1 MASPLLE
8 HTSKAASSAAT
19 APFSDAIT
27 SSAAGSSTAAATA
40 AAAAAAPTKPAA
52 DSAEGCRACGK
63 DDDHANLL
71 LCEACNDEY
80 HTYCLNPPLSSV
92 PEGDFFC
99 GACCSRVNF
108 VAVYIR
114 TTFSTC
120 FVLICI
126 LIMYNTSC
134 STVKCK
140 HIHSSKHDDGLDSL
154 VSALPPSFTSRFG
167 EIVWAAGGVGFGWWP
182 ACIYDPRLTVGGAR
196 QLARKNLGRKHLVYF
211 FECNDAPF
219 TVLSDHRLTKWEE
232 GFLEEYD
239 LGKIAKSSKSRSI
252 SFEKALH
259 VAMLENG
266 RPMELR
272 MDWNHQ
278 GAVANQPKLPK
289 GKQNI
294 INSPINENQNP
305 NKKQKPSPPISP
317 NKHVDAAK
325 VASSSSLHKPGYVSV
340 GHTLQ
345 STSLNRENMSRAVTS
360 LASQDKANAIEPLE
374 NGTLVCKIL
383 RKKTLTPTQT
393 SSSFSVADALRT
405 DGMHFSEN
413 IGFVTLP
420 SRRSATYKHIRRAI
434 ETDLDDDYFEMT
446 DGKRRGW
453 KFYVPKLGPVS
464 IKQEEKIGP
473 VLEFLRSTTS
483 DALLGDGSASN
494 PLKIV
499 IIDW

>member
-1 MASPLLE
+1 MASPLLKT
-8 HTSKAASSAAT
+8 TSKAASTAAI
-19 APFSDAIT
+19 APSSDAIT
-27 SSAAGSSTAAATA
+27 SSSAASSSAAAS
-40 AAAAAAPTKPAA
+40 APTKPAA
-52 DSAEGCRACGK
+52 DAAEGCRACGK

-99 GACCSRVNF
+99 
-108 VAVYIR
+108 
-114 TTFSTC
+114 
-120 FVLICI
+120 
-126 LIMYNTSC
+126 
-134 STVKCK
+134 VKCK
-140 HIHSSKHDDGLDSL
+140 HIHSSKNDDGLDSL

-219 TVLSDHRLTKWEE
+219 TVLSDHRLTKWDE

-239 LGKIAKSSKSRSI
+239 LGKIAKSSKSRSA

-278 GAVANQPKLPK
+278 GTLTANQPKLSK
-289 GKQNI
+289 GKQNT

-305 NKKQKPSPPISP
+305 NKKHKPSPPTSP
-317 NKHVDAAK
+317 EMNVDAVK
-325 VASSSSLHKPGYVSV
+325 VASSHKIGHILV
-340 GHTLQ
+340 GHNAQ
-345 STSLNRENMSRAVTS
+345 STSLNRTNMISAVTS
-360 LASQDKANAIEPLE
+360 LASRDKANPIEPLE

-383 RKKTLTPTQT
+383 RKKKVTADTGVTPFWHCGYSANGWNGLQREHWICNLVI
-393 SSSFSVADALRT
+393 SSICNVSTHPKSNRDRFRRRLFRNGRRETERMEVLRAET
-405 DGMHFSEN
+405 GTGE
-413 IGFVTLP
+413 
-420 SRRSATYKHIRRAI
+420 YKTGGKDWAG
-434 ETDLDDDYFEMT
+434 TGVFEE
-446 DGKRRGW
+446 
-453 KFYVPKLGPVS
+453 YH
-464 IKQEEKIGP
+464 E
-473 VLEFLRSTTS
+473 
-483 DALLGDGSASN
+483 
-494 PLKIV
+494 
-499 IIDW
+499 

>member
-1 MASPLLE
+1 MASPLLKT
-8 HTSKAASSAAT
+8 TSKAASTAAI
-19 APFSDAIT
+19 APSSDAIT
-27 SSAAGSSTAAATA
+27 SSSAASSSAAAS
-40 AAAAAAPTKPAA
+40 APTKPAA
-52 DSAEGCRACGK
+52 DAAEGCRACGK

-99 GACCSRVNF
+99 
-108 VAVYIR
+108 
-114 TTFSTC
+114 
-120 FVLICI
+120 
-126 LIMYNTSC
+126 
-134 STVKCK
+134 VKCK
-140 HIHSSKHDDGLDSL
+140 HIHSSKNDDGLDSL

-219 TVLSDHRLTKWEE
+219 TVLSDHRLTKWDE

-239 LGKIAKSSKSRSI
+239 LGKIAKSSKSRSA

-278 GAVANQPKLPK
+278 GTLTANQPKLSK
-289 GKQNI
+289 GKQNT

-305 NKKQKPSPPISP
+305 NKKHKPSPPTSP
-317 NKHVDAAK
+317 EMNVDAVK
-325 VASSSSLHKPGYVSV
+325 VASCSSLHKIGHILV
-340 GHTLQ
+340 GHNAQ
-345 STSLNRENMSRAVTS
+345 STSLNRTNMISAVTS
-360 LASQDKANAIEPLE
+360 LASRDKANPIEPLE

-383 RKKTLTPTQT
+383 RKKKLLPTQA
-393 SSSFSVADALRT
+393 SPPFGIADTLRT
-405 DGMHFSEN
+405 DGMDFSEN
-413 IGFVTLP
+413 IGFVTLS
-420 SRRSATYKHIRRAI
+420 SRRSATYQHIRKAI
-434 ETDLDDDYFEMT
+434 ETDLDDGCFEMV

-464 IKQEEKIGP
+464 IKQEVKIGP
-473 VLEFLRSTTS
+473 VLEFLRSTTNNS
-483 DALLGDGSASN
+483 LLGNGSASN

-499 IIDW
+499 IMDR